1 MYNDDML
8 LKDYLKKEDYTQL
21 SFLDMV
27 EMATGNKIPQSTF
40 AKWITGVRIPR
51 RDDMLTIY
59 KITEGEVEP
68 NDFYGINNES

>member
-1 MYNDDML
+1 MAKFKQKTSL
-8 LKDYLKKEDYTQL
+8 L
-21 SFLDMV
+21 S
-27 EMATGNKIPQSTF
+27 NKIPQSTF